1 VVRLRGSAGWLPP
14 EWSGTE
20 PMAQAVGVTTAHPFP
35 SGELEH
41 DGEVIRGAARRPR
54 QMLADQEYDGHA
66 SVHDDEVAGKLG
78 LAGAPIEGP
87 THFSQFD
94 PLGFELWGQRWF
106 ESGCISAHFQTMV
119 VEGESVVALIE
130 RSTATPVAMS
140 PGIARIDA
148 AKTDGTPVLT
158 GTASIDPDAP
168 TELRQRLATARER
181 EPGELFIVDQV
192 EVGPIAADHRRVTI
206 DATTPNGHLYPFS
219 LAQKLAK
226 ITEPSPWYSSDDTP
240 WGRSIIPFEMYSVL
254 AHKAG
259 GGLPVRGPAV
269 GLFIDLEV
277 RAVDGPLFVGEEFVL
292 EREVLAVGQSRKV
305 ESHWI
310 ETIIRRADTGA
321 HAATVLLHSGVF
333 KASYANY
340 PPDRL

>member
-1 VVRLRGSAGWLPP
+1 
-14 EWSGTE
+14 
-20 PMAQAVGVTTAHPFP
+20 MAQAVGVTTADPFP
-35 SGELEH
+35 SAELERD
-41 DGEVIRGAARRPR
+41 DGVIRGAARAPR

-94 PLGFELWGQRWF
+94 PLGFELWGRRWF
-106 ESGCISAHFQTMV
+106 ESGCISAHFMTMV
-119 VEGESVVALIE
+119 VEGESVVATIE
-130 RSTATPVAMS
+130 RVTGET
-140 PGIARIDA
+140 GIARIDA
-148 AKTDGTPVLT
+148 AKDDGTPVLT
-158 GTASIDPDAP
+158 GTASVDPDAP
-168 TELRQRLATARER
+168 TELRQRLAAARER
-181 EPGELFIVDQV
+181 EPGDLFIVDEV
-192 EVGPIAADHRRVTI
+192 AVGPIAGDDRRVTI

-219 LAQKLAK
+219 LAQKLAA
-226 ITEPSPWYSSDDTP
+226 ITEPSPWYSNDDTP
-240 WGRSIIPFEMYSVL
+240 WGRPIIPFEMYSVL

-305 ESHWI
+305 ESHWV
-310 ETIIRRADTGA
+310 ETVIRRADTGA

-333 KASYANY
+333 KASYAHY
-340 PPDRL
+340 PPHRL